1 MPGGSMEIYY
11 VVESIFMTTAL
22 TLVDVAVVTFLTL
35 FWLYVLLLIV
45 RTFDYYMDEE

>member
-1 MPGGSMEIYY
+1 MEIYY